1 MALAFGAE
9 GYYTRTPA
17 ELRQCFEKALI
28 QDQKPVL
35 INVSINP
42 VAQKKP
48 QVNWSLHV
56 AMQIVCVSYVEELLV
71 DKDKI
76 VTCISVVYQRYQLYH
91 YTHLIW
97 IDLSVFILIPKSILN
112 RVGSIV
118 VCNFQFTWYRND
130 ATFWEKEVWAKWVVN
145 SNYRSICIL

>member
-17 ELRQCFEKALI
+17 ELRQCFEKALM

-76 VTCISVVYQRYQLYH
+76 VTCISVSEISVVSLYP
-91 YTHLIW
+91 
-97 IDLSVFILIPKSILN
+97 FNLN
-112 RVGSIV
+112 W
-118 VCNFQFTWYRND
+118 FTGIYL
-130 ATFWEKEVWAKWVVN
+130 N
-145 SNYRSICIL
+145 SEIHFK